1 MSYIEIPA
9 RQNSFTDITKVD
21 VESSAMAIKRLM
33 EGLPFNPKDVK
44 TAIDLYCGNGIIVA
58 GELEYLPNA
67 VIHAVDIND
76 NILSRY
82 LQKQKRVKFHQGWVS
97 KVLLS
102 GQLPKADFISI
113 SDASRHHGLDSMSAS
128 QLQQLTTGYL
138 LTIGDNAYLEREPY
152 FRELFTRVK
161 ISLIILPQYGKQN
174 NFTLKHPL
182 LFCHTLRTIIVW
194 VLNDCLSLLF
204 FFF

>member
-1 MSYIEIPA
+1 MELVDTQVLGTCAVRLRGSSPLGSTNMSYIEIPA

-161 ISLIILPQYGKQN
+161 NIPDH
-174 NFTLKHPL
+174 FAA
-182 LFCHTLRTIIVW
+182 VW
-194 VLNDCLSLLF
+194 KAK
-204 FFF
+204 